1 MVARSRESR
10 KSARRWVRHDAQIIL
25 DTHVRVQ
32 CVVHDISDGG
42 ARLCLPQLT
51 TTLPDTFT
59 LALYDGSVR
68 RECEVVW
75 CESTFVGVRFT
86 SKWHGAAKAER
97 GAAGRAD
104 VGAMAPSRAPG
115 AGQERHEH

>member
-25 DTHVRVQ
+25 DTHVQVR
-32 CVVHDISDGG
+32 CVLHDISDGG
-42 ARLCLPQLT
+42 ARLCLSQLT

-59 LALYDGSVR
+59 LALYHGSVL

-75 CESTFVGVRFT
+75 CKSTFVGVRFT
-86 SKWHGAAKAER
+86 SKWHGSAKAER
-97 GAAGRAD
+97 DASRRAG
-104 VGAMAPSRAPG
+104 VGPIPPSRAPG